1 MLPEVESLRVQ
12 SLWLLKTALPSR
24 EEPDISLS
32 NMNSKA
38 RFQPARYA
46 RIISPKGGSVLN
58 TLSNVFI
65 RRYIERVT
73 LRKRKNRFV
82 SHREG

>member
-1 MLPEVESLRVQ
+1 M
-12 SLWLLKTALPSR
+12 WLLKTALPSR

-46 RIISPKGGSVLN
+46 RIISPKGGSALN
-58 TLSNVFI
+58 IRSNDFI

-73 LRKRKNRFV
+73 SSKRFV
-82 SHREG
+82 SRREG